1 MPTMQTV
8 EPGIFRRIDRRT
20 GRVLPTLWVHYPGR
34 DKTERESARTTSLV
48 VARKFRAK
56 RMEEHGRGEPGR
68 AAEKVR
74 MAELLDAVEV
84 NYAVNER
91 SSLDTLK
98 SRVKLLRTEFGH
110 LRAIDVTTDLVE
122 QHQRA
127 WQRAGLSNGTVNR
140 RCNVLRRAF
149 TLGRRARKV
158 HFVPYIPRLEEHSP
172 RGRYIAPADASML
185 LSHLPAYVRDFF
197 TLAYDYGTRKG
208 QLART
213 LRRYV
218 DVERR
223 VIEWPPAECKHK
235 ETHVVPL
242 EGDGLA
248 IVALLMA
255 SPPLWCPYLFHG
267 PRCAP
272 GQTPSKRYGCLG
284 DFKKS
289 WAAACKAAGFP
300 VGRKHGGFVF
310 HHTRNTAATNL
321 RAGGMDEADAMKVT
335 GHQTSQVFRHY
346 DLGNV
351 DVLRERLAQ
360 ARSYAKS
367 LPSTP
372 KVTPIS
378 ARRQPSDTAARQ
390 RVTR

>member
-1 MPTMQTV
+1 METV
-8 EPGIFRRIDRRT
+8 EPGIFRRIDPRS
-20 GRVLPTLWVHYPGR
+20 GKVLPKLWIHHPGP
-34 DKTERESARTTSLV
+34 DGKTRREPTGATSLV
-48 VARKFRAK
+48 AARKLRAK
-56 RMEEHGRGEPGR
+56 RIEEHGRGEPGR
-68 AAEKVR
+68 AAEKIR
-74 MAELLDAVEV
+74 MGELLDAVEV

-98 SRVKLLRTEFGH
+98 SRVKLLRAEFEH

-122 QHQRA
+122 KRQRA
-127 WQRAGLSNGTVNR
+127 WQQAGLTNATINR

-149 TLGRRARKV
+149 NLARRARKIHV
-158 HFVPYIPRLEEHSP
+158 VPYIPRLEEHSP
-172 RGRYIAPADASML
+172 RGRYIPPADAGTL
-185 LSHLPAYVRDFF
+185 LGHLPVYVRDFF
-197 TLAYDYGTRKG
+197 AVAYDYGIRKG

-213 LRRYV
+213 QRRYV
-218 DVERR
+218 DLERE

-235 ETHVVPL
+235 ETHVVPF

-248 IVALLMA
+248 IIAQLMA

-272 GQTPSKRYGCLG
+272 GQVPSKRYGCLG

-289 WAAACKAAGFP
+289 WAAACKSAGLP
-300 VGRKHGGFVF
+300 VGRKAGGYVF

-321 RAGGMDEADAMKVT
+321 RAGGMDEADAMKIT
-335 GHQTSQVFRHY
+335 GHQTSHVFRHY

-351 DVLRERLAQ
+351 DVLRDRLAQ
-360 ARSYAKS
+360 ARTYAKS
-367 LPSTP
+367 LPTTS
-372 KVTPIS
+372 KVTPIGS
-378 ARRQPSDTAARQ
+378 RRQPTDTVVKQ